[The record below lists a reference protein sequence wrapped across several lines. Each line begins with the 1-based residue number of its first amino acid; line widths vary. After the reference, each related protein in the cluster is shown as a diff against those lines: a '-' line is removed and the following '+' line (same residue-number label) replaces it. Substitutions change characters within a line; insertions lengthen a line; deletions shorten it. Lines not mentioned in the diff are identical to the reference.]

1 MRNYLKKTVAL
12 ITAMVTTLGCS
23 SMAMAGGFRLNASGY
38 LSELTPTSATI
49 RFELDDEQEQGFGW
63 TKNEEDEKKIEGAY
77 LKFDFSKEIN
87 DINISNKNFISE
99 DEGAELTNPLGF
111 INFIVEDG
119 TEVTISTSDGMGF
132 FIREESPL
140 GFGMTSELKSLDE
153 IEINKNIRTM
163 VYAGNNMY
171 TSEGGTI
178 TNETVP
184 LSDNH
189 SFIAKIAES
198 KSDKER
204 AYASYKIK
212 EFSELMLIPSEGI
225 FSDFSF
231 AVTPYEGDRESSI
244 YDVIKEFNGDITESE
259 SRKPNEPEIT
269 VSRTNSTVLIDGKN
283 TAFQSYNINGYNYFK
298 LRDIAMALNG
308 TDKNFEVGWDAE
320 KGAIGI
326 TKGKAYTV
334 VGGEMNISSS
344 NNTNAVKSNAT
355 LYVDGVKTELD
366 AYTIDGNTYFQLRDI
381 GKFID
386 FGVIWDSTQNAIK
399 IDTSVGYSS

>member
-12 ITAMVTTLGCS
+12 ITAMVIILGCS
-23 SMAMAGGFRLNASGY
+23 NITMAGGFRLNASGY

-49 RFELDDEQEQGFGW
+49 KFELDDEQEQGFGW

-77 LKFDFSKEIN
+77 LKFDFSKELN
-87 DINISNKNFISE
+87 DINISNKNFIS
-99 DEGAELTNPLGF
+99 DEEGKLTDNLSSISF
-111 INFIVEDG
+111 TVEDG
-119 TEVTISTSDGMGF
+119 TEVTISASDGMGF
-132 FIREESPL
+132 FVKEPSS
-140 GFGMTSELKSLDE
+140 FGNGMISELKSIDE
-153 IEINKNIRTM
+153 IEINKNIHTL
-163 VYAGNNMY
+163 VYAGDNKY
-171 TSEGGTI
+171 TSEGGTT

-189 SFIAKIAES
+189 SFIAKVAES

-204 AYASYKIK
+204 AYANYRIK
-212 EFSELMLIPSEGI
+212 EFLELMLIPSEGI

-334 VGGEMNISSS
+334 VGGEMAISSS
-344 NNTNAVKSNAT
+344 NNTNAVKSNAI
-355 LYVDGVKTELD
+355 LYVDGVKTNLD

-386 FGVIWDSTQNAIK
+386 FGVLWDSTHNAIK
-399 IDTSVGYSS
+399 IDTFVGYSS

>member
-77 LKFDFSKEIN
+77 LKFDFSKELN
-87 DINISNKNFISE
+87 DINISNKNFIS
-99 DEGAELTNPLGF
+99 DEEGKLTDNLSSISF
-111 INFIVEDG
+111 TVEDG
-119 TEVTISTSDGMGF
+119 TEVTISASDGMGF
-132 FIREESPL
+132 FVKEPSS
-140 GFGMTSELKSLDE
+140 FGNGMISELKSIDE
-153 IEINKNIRTM
+153 IEINKNIHTL
-163 VYAGNNMY
+163 VYAGDNKY
-171 TSEGGTI
+171 TSEGGTT

-189 SFIAKIAES
+189 SFIAKVAES

-204 AYASYKIK
+204 AYANYGIK
-212 EFSELMLIPSEGI
+212 EFLELMLIPSEGI

-231 AVTPYEGDRESSI
+231 TVIPYKGYGESSI
-244 YDVIKEFNGDITESE
+244 YDIIKEFNGDIIGNE
-259 SRKPNEPEIT
+259 SREPNEPEIT
-269 VSRTNSTVLIDGKN
+269 VSKTNSAVLIDGKN

-355 LYVDGVKTELD
+355 LYVDGVKTNLE
-366 AYTIDGNTYFQLRDI
+366 AYTIEGNTYFQLRDI

-386 FGVIWDSTQNAIK
+386 FGVLWDSTQNAIK
-399 IDTSVGYSS
+399 IDTSVGYNS